1 MHFGISRPFLIAV
14 GRLNIRKEIT
24 MKLTVKRQRS
34 GITIRLEI
42 GDVILTVE
50 LPKQNTQAA
59 I

>member
-1 MHFGISRPFLIAV
+1 
-14 GRLNIRKEIT
+14 

-42 GDVILTVE
+42 GDVTLTLE
-50 LPKQNTQAA
+50 LPLPNTQIA